1 MISVFLP
8 KSANAWFLLSASL
21 CALLVPGGIYGQVRR
36 PRPAPG
42 VTQPDTAQVPAS
54 MTMRVEGAVVT
65 AEIRAT
71 PLQRVLE
78 EIAARTGVIFEVSS
92 DLNPPVSISL
102 YRAELQEAI
111 QRIVGANDSIFYFQ
125 RDAAG
130 QSRISFVRVFFR
142 GTKGH
147 PSGILYIGTGTPTK
161 GGLDS
166 IDTPEQALKA
176 LAESDKVE
184 VKEKAIEALVAAKG
198 DVAVQA
204 LIKVL
209 NDPAT
214 EIQVA
219 AIEGLARLG
228 ARSAL
233 PQILPAL
240 KHRHPA
246 VRQSAV
252 EAVALLGSMQNVQNL
267 RPLAQDKDGGVA
279 AAAEMAIRKLSSEAP
294 RVP

>member
-1 MISVFLP
+1 MISVFRP
-8 KSANAWFLLSASL
+8 KNAKAWFLLSASL
-21 CALLVPGGIYGQVRR
+21 CALLVPGTIHGQVRR

-42 VTQPDTAQVPAS
+42 GAQPDTAQVPAS
-54 MTMRVEGAVVT
+54 LTMRVEGTVVT

-78 EIAARTGVIFEVSS
+78 EIAARTGVVFEVGSEV
-92 DLNPPVSISL
+92 NPPVSISL
-102 YRAELQEAI
+102 YRVELQEAI

-130 QSRISFVRVFFR
+130 QSRISLVRVFFR
-142 GTKGH
+142 GMKGR
-147 PSGILYIGTGTPTK
+147 PTGLIYIGTGTPTK
-161 GGLDS
+161 GGQDS
-166 IDTPEQALKA
+166 MDTPEQALKA

-184 VKEKAIEALVAAKG
+184 IREKAIEALVAAKG
-198 DVAVQA
+198 DIAVQA

-209 NDPAT
+209 KDPAT

-219 AIEGLARLG
+219 ALEGLARLG
-228 ARSAL
+228 SRSAL

-240 KHRHPA
+240 KHPHPA

-252 EAVALLGSMQNVQNL
+252 EAVALLGSLQNL
-267 RPLAQDKDGGVA
+267 RDVRPLVQDKDGGVA
-279 AAAEMAIRKLSSEAP
+279 AAAEMAIRKLSSEAVH
-294 RVP
+294 VP